1 MIVWRFWITLKD
13 NLPQEEINNFRGRF
27 PNLFFEAD
35 GLYRADID
43 ADTRQA
49 AEFIFRN
56 VHDYYPLIGD
66 KAVQKIEIEPILEK
80 HQFYFAQNLD
90 DIL

>member
-13 NLPQEEINNFRGRF
+13 NLPQEEIDNFRGRF
-27 PNLFFEAD
+27 PILFFEVN
-35 GLYRADID
+35 GLYRTDID

-56 VHDYYPLIGD
+56 VYDYYPLIGD

-80 HQFYFAQNLD
+80 RELYFAKNLD
-90 DIL
+90 SRL

>member
-13 NLPQEEINNFRGRF
+13 NLPQEEIDNFRGRF
-27 PNLFFEAD
+27 PILFFEVN
-35 GLYRADID
+35 GLYRTDID

-80 HQFYFAQNLD
+80 RQFYFAKNFRKYC
-90 DIL
+90 

>member
-13 NLPQEEINNFRGRF
+13 NLPQEEIDNFRERF
-27 PNLFFEAD
+27 PNLFFEAE

-80 HQFYFAQNLD
+80 RELYFAKNLD
-90 DIL
+90 SIL

>member
-1 MIVWRFWITLKD
+1 MIVWRFWVTLKD
-13 NLPQEEINNFRGRF
+13 NLPREEINNFRGRF

-66 KAVQKIEIEPILEK
+66 NAVQKIEIEPILEK
-80 HQFYFAQNLD
+80 RQFYYAQNLD

>member
-13 NLPQEEINNFRGRF
+13 NLPQEEIDNFRGRF
-27 PNLFFEAD
+27 PILFFEVN
-35 GLYRADID
+35 GLYRTDID

-56 VHDYYPLIGD
+56 VHDYYPIIGD

-80 HQFYFAQNLD
+80 RQFYFAENLD
-90 DIL
+90 SRL

>member
-49 AEFIFRN
+49 AEFIFSN
-56 VHDYYPLIGD
+56 VHDYYPLIGA

-80 HQFYFAQNLD
+80 RQFYFAQNLD

>member
-13 NLPQEEINNFRGRF
+13 NLPQEEIDNFRGRF
-27 PNLFFEAD
+27 PILFFEVN
-35 GLYRADID
+35 GLYRTDID
-43 ADTRQA
+43 ADTRQE

-80 HQFYFAQNLD
+80 RQFYFAENLD
-90 DIL
+90 IRL

>member
-43 ADTRQA
+43 ADTHQA

-80 HQFYFAQNLD
+80 RQFYFAQNLD

>member
-80 HQFYFAQNLD
+80 RQFYFAKNLD
-90 DIL
+90 NRL

>member
-13 NLPQEEINNFRGRF
+13 NLSQEEINNFRGRF

-80 HQFYFAQNLD
+80 REFHFTQNLD

>member
-13 NLPQEEINNFRGRF
+13 NLPQEEIDNFRERF
-27 PNLFFEAD
+27 PILFFEVN
-35 GLYRADID
+35 GLYRTDID

-80 HQFYFAQNLD
+80 RQFYFAKNLD
-90 DIL
+90 NRL

>member
-1 MIVWRFWITLKD
+1 MIVWRFWVTLKD
-13 NLPQEEINNFRGRF
+13 NLPREEINNFRGRF

-80 HQFYFAQNLD
+80 RQVYFAKNLD
-90 DIL
+90 SRL

>member
-35 GLYRADID
+35 ALYRADID

-80 HQFYFAQNLD
+80 RQFYFAQNLD

>member
-80 HQFYFAQNLD
+80 RQFYFTQNLD